1 MKISDKVLNVYNR
14 VWHGKDTQ
22 YQTIVSNT
30 EANPSWNKSEEISN
44 PCQIKKDL
52 LISEMTYDSLSTDE
66 LDINETHIDD
76 CRNLS
81 NFTQHV
87 FNKF

>member
-1 MKISDKVLNVYNR
+1 MS
-14 VWHGKDTQ
+14 
-22 YQTIVSNT
+22 
-30 EANPSWNKSEEISN
+30 
-44 PCQIKKDL
+44 
-52 LISEMTYDSLSTDE
+52 YDSLSTDE